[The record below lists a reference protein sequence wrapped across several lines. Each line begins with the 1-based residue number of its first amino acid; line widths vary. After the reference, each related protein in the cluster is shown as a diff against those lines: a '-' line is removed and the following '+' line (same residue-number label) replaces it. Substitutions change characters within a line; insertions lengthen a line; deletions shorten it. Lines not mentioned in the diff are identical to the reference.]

1 MTLEEE
7 VESNNRL
14 KDAVE
19 RCDDVIGG
27 GVVVHPVARFW
38 GVRGRT
44 EPQLQLLRL

>member
-27 GVVVHPVARFW
+27 GVVVHPVARFR